1 MADFVSLNTA
11 LTALRAARV
20 RIDTAAG
27 NVANAATPGYTRRR
41 AELVPAPSYLSAYG
55 WLGGGVDV
63 AGIAR
68 TRDLFLDARVRGG
81 QDLLGQLSVRSELLQ
96 RAEAALAEPDQGI
109 SAPLADLWAAFEDL
123 ALDPTSSGA
132 RITVLNAL
140 GDVADRVRAVARA
153 WDALERD
160 AAVTLRARVD
170 EANDLLRS
178 LADVNRAIVATPT
191 GKPDNALLD
200 QRDALVDRLAV
211 LIGARAVEQGD
222 GTVRVSVGGMGLVDG
237 TVATTLQLTAS
248 FDVVDAG
255 TGTTLSPGGEIG
267 GHRRFLL
274 QDLPDL
280 RAGLDAFA
288 ADLAD
293 ALNAQHQAG
302 WVSDVTPGGPLFSYT
317 PADAARTL
325 QVSISDPAE
334 LAASSQPGPPFP
346 AFNGQNARALADLRT
361 ALVAAGG
368 TDTLGGAARALAVD
382 LGATV
387 AGAMRAA
394 ETQRQLTTAA
404 ELARQGEHGVSLD
417 EEMTAL
423 IEARHAFDAAAR
435 LMSVVDEAL
444 DVLINRTGL
453 VGR

>member
-63 AGIAR
+63 AAIAR
-68 TRDLFLDARVRGG
+68 TRDLFLDARVRGA
-81 QDLLGQLSVRSELLQ
+81 QDLLGQLSVRAELLQ
-96 RAEAALAEPDQGI
+96 RAEGALAEPDQGI
-109 SAPLADLWAAFEDL
+109 SAPLAELWAAFEDL
-123 ALDPTSSGA
+123 ALDPTSSGT
-132 RITVLNAL
+132 RITVLGAL
-140 GDVADRVRAVARA
+140 RDVADRVRAVSDG
-153 WDALERD
+153 WDALGRD
-160 AAVTLRARVD
+160 AATTLQTRVD
-170 EANDLLRS
+170 EVNDLLGS
-178 LADVNRAIVATPT
+178 LAEVNRAIVATPT
-191 GKPDNALLD
+191 GQPDPALLD
-200 QRDALVDRLAV
+200 RRDLLVDRLAV
-211 LIGARAVEQGD
+211 LIGARAIEQGD

-237 TVATTLQLTAS
+237 TVATTIQLTAS
-248 FDVVDAG
+248 FDVVDVR
-255 TGTTLSPGGEIG
+255 TGATLAPGGEVG
-267 GHRRFLL
+267 GYRSFLL
-274 QDLPDL
+274 QDLPGL

-288 ADLAD
+288 EDLAD

-302 WVSDVTPGGPLFSYT
+302 WVSETTPGGPLLAYT
-317 PADAARTL
+317 PGDAARTL
-325 QVSISDPAE
+325 QVAITGPWE

-346 AFNGQNARALADLRT
+346 AFNGENARALADLRT

-382 LGATV
+382 LGALV
-387 AGAMRAA
+387 AGTVRAT
-394 ETQRQLTTAA
+394 ETERQLAA
-404 ELARQGEHGVSLD
+404 AADLARRGEHGVSLD

>member
-1 MADFVSLNTA
+1 VADFVSLNTA

-41 AELVPAPSYLSAYG
+41 VDLVQAPSYLSAYG
-55 WLGGGVDV
+55 WLGAGVDV

-96 RAEAALAEPDQGI
+96 RAEGVLAEPDQGLT
-109 SAPLADLWAAFEDL
+109 APLAELWAAFEGL
-123 ALDPTSSGA
+123 ALDPTSSGT

-140 GDVADRVRAVARA
+140 RDVADRVRAVASG

-160 AAVTLRARVD
+160 AAATLRARVD
-170 EANDLLRS
+170 EANGLLRK

-191 GKPDNALLD
+191 GQPDPALLD
-200 QRDALVDRLAV
+200 QRDGLVDRLAV
-211 LIGARAVEQGD
+211 LIGARAIEQPN
-222 GTVRVSVGGMGLVDG
+222 GTVRVSVGGIGLVDG
-237 TVATTLQLTAS
+237 TVATTIQLTPS
-248 FDVVDAG
+248 LDVVDAA
-255 TGTTLSPGGEIG
+255 TGTSLAAGGEIG
-267 GHRRFLL
+267 GYRRFLL
-274 QDLPDL
+274 QDLVGL
-280 RAGLDAFA
+280 RAGLDRFA
-288 ADLAD
+288 QDLAD

-302 WVSDVTPGGPLFSYT
+302 WVSDTTPGGPLLSYT
-317 PADAARTL
+317 PGDVARTL
-325 QVSISDPAE
+325 QVAIADPAD

-346 AFNGQNARALADLRT
+346 AFNGENARALADLRT
-361 ALVAAGG
+361 ALAASGG
-368 TDTLGGAARALAVD
+368 TDTLEGAARALAVD
-382 LGATV
+382 LGASV
-387 AGAMRAA
+387 AGSLRAT
-394 ETQRQLTTAA
+394 ETQRQLTAAA

>member
-55 WLGGGVDV
+55 WIGGGVDV
-63 AGIAR
+63 DGVVR
-68 TRDLFLDARVRGG
+68 TRDAFLDARVRGG

-96 RAEAALAEPDQGI
+96 RAEAALAEPEQGI

-132 RITVLNAL
+132 RITVLGAL
-140 GDVADRVRAVARA
+140 GDVADRVRGVASA

-160 AAVTLRARVD
+160 AATTLGARV
-170 EANDLLRS
+170 EEVNGLLGS

-191 GKPDNALLD
+191 GQPDATLLD
-200 QRDALVDRLAV
+200 RRDALVDRLAV
-211 LIGARAVEQGD
+211 LVGAHAIEQGD
-222 GTVRVSVGGMGLVDG
+222 GTVRVSVGGIGLVDG
-237 TVATTLQLTAS
+237 AVATTIRLTPS
-248 FDVVDAG
+248 FDVVDAS
-255 TGTTLSPGGEIG
+255 TGATLVPGGEVG
-267 GHRRFLL
+267 GYRRFLL
-274 QDLPDL
+274 QDLPGL

-288 ADLAD
+288 RDLAD
-293 ALNAQHQAG
+293 ALNAQHEAG
-302 WVSDVTPGGPLFSYT
+302 WVSDTTPGGPLLSYA
-317 PADAARTL
+317 PGNVARTL
-325 QVSISDPAE
+325 QVAISDPAD

-346 AFNGQNARALADLRT
+346 AFDGGNARALADLRT
-361 ALVAAGG
+361 ALVASGG
-368 TDTLGGAARALAVD
+368 TDTLGGAARALAVG
-382 LGATV
+382 LGATL
-387 AGAMRAA
+387 AGATRAT
-394 ETQRQLTTAA
+394 ETQRQLTAAA

-417 EEMTAL
+417 EEMTGL

>member
-41 AELVPAPSYLSAYG
+41 VELVPAPSYLSAEG
-55 WLGGGVDV
+55 WMGGGVDV
-63 AGIAR
+63 AAIAR

-81 QDLLGQLSVRSELLQ
+81 QDLLGQLSVRAELLQ

-109 SAPLADLWAAFEDL
+109 SAPLAELWAAFEEL
-123 ALDPTSSGA
+123 ALSPTSSGT

-140 GDVADRVRAVARA
+140 RDVTARIRAVAGA

-160 AAVTLRARVD
+160 AATTLQTRVD
-170 EANDLLRS
+170 EVNDLLRS
-178 LADVNRAIVATPT
+178 VADVNRAIVATPT
-191 GKPDNALLD
+191 GQPDGTLLD

-211 LIGARAVEQGD
+211 LIGARAIPQED

-237 TVATTLQLTAS
+237 TVATTVQLTAS
-248 FDVVDAG
+248 FDLVDAA
-255 TGTTLSPGGEIG
+255 TGASLAPGGEIG
-267 GHRRFLL
+267 GYRRFLL
-274 QDLPDL
+274 EDLPSL
-280 RAGLDAFA
+280 RADLDAFA
-288 ADLAD
+288 QDLAE

-302 WVSDVTPGGPLFSYT
+302 WVSDSTPGGALLSYT
-317 PADAARTL
+317 PGDAARTL
-325 QVSISDPAE
+325 QVAISDPSQ

-346 AFNGQNARALADLRT
+346 AFNGENARALAGLRT
-361 ALVAAGG
+361 ALAASGG
-368 TDTLGGAARALAVD
+368 TDTLGGAARALAVG

-387 AGAMRAA
+387 AGALRAT
-394 ETQRQLTTAA
+394 ETQRQLTAAA